1 MGFGFLFQL
10 LIFVLFFAV
19 LWWLLKESGSR
30 KEDRK
35 EDQPL
40 GILKRR
46 LAGGEITKKEF
57 DELRH
62 EVE

>member
-1 MGFGFLFQL
+1 MKGDKYDALW
-10 LIFVLFFAV
+10 IFFAV